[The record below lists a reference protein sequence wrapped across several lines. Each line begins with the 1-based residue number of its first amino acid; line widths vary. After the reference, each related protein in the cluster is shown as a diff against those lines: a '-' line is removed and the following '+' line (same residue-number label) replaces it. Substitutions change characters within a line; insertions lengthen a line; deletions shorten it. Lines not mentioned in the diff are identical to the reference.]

1 MTNIRRFRKKTHKKH
16 TKKNASHK
24 RQSAHAKIYKGGLGE
39 AYGFPQ
45 CTILSQ
51 FQMSDQSLTNFA
63 RHFKS
68 PSDCFISALQL
79 FGIVDV
85 RSANLMRI
93 SSAGRSGVSIP
104 QIETTFIYLLG
115 NNFCYKPTNN
125 YDEFTH
131 WIQTL
136 LNPGHAVLAGY
147 KGLPPNASGVSSNV
161 PGGHVFVI
169 AKTDNNTIIYIDPQ
183 VPPDGMICDVSQCEN
198 TFLRNKQGP
207 WYLLFNSAEKISD
220 IQQQQIVEYVA
231 TG

>member
-1 MTNIRRFRKKTHKKH
+1 MIFLYFVLLQVNHHSYIFWFI
-16 TKKNASHK
+16 
-24 RQSAHAKIYKGGLGE
+24 IYK
-39 AYGFPQ
+39 
-45 CTILSQ
+45 T
-51 FQMSDQSLTNFA
+51 D
-63 RHFKS
+63 
-68 PSDCFISALQL
+68 
-79 FGIVDV
+79 
-85 RSANLMRI
+85 
-93 SSAGRSGVSIP
+93 SIH
-104 QIETTFIYLLG
+104 
-115 NNFCYKPTNN
+115 NFCYKPTNN

>member
-1 MTNIRRFRKKTHKKH
+1 MLNDINYDYVTNTWSNLLSIPTMLSESNKTFHLRSE
-16 TKKNASHK
+16 TPEQISVN
-24 RQSAHAKIYKGGLGE
+24 
-39 AYGFPQ
+39 
-45 CTILSQ
+45 
-51 FQMSDQSLTNFA
+51 
-63 RHFKS
+63 
-68 PSDCFISALQL
+68 ISAINP
-79 FGIVDV
+79 FNG
-85 RSANLMRI
+85 
-93 SSAGRSGVSIP
+93 
-104 QIETTFIYLLG
+104 
-115 NNFCYKPTNN
+115 
-125 YDEFTH
+125 EFTH

-147 KGLPPNASGVSSNV
+147 KGLPPNASGVSPNV

-183 VPPDGMICDVSQCEN
+183 VPPDGMICDVSQFEN